1 MEFGHHSS
9 VTLDQHSSFIF
20 PAIDIHIHTHQPL
33 DKRSRKVHVY
43 GRITITLL
51 HITSAAGAKAQPKR
65 GEVGYENLPFLDMT
79 EPTVRWPRPSGAEI
93 LSPQTTTHLVFFAV
107 SDDALCQETNPPGMI
122 WHIPFNLLCTA
133 WQVSGKNVIWIQCGY
148 FQWQNGDLVEPGL
161 AWEVDVVIPGFQAKD
176 VGTQLEWIYSC
187 KAFGNNSGSRAEGW
201 SKYLPDAPPARW
213 FGDGCYPVVL

>member
-9 VTLDQHSSFIF
+9 VTLDQYSRFIF

-51 HITSAAGAKAQPKR
+51 HITSAAGAKAQPNR

-122 WHIPFNLLCTA
+122 
-133 WQVSGKNVIWIQCGY
+133 
-148 FQWQNGDLVEPGL
+148 
-161 AWEVDVVIPGFQAKD
+161 
-176 VGTQLEWIYSC
+176 
-187 KAFGNNSGSRAEGW
+187 
-201 SKYLPDAPPARW
+201 
-213 FGDGCYPVVL
+213 